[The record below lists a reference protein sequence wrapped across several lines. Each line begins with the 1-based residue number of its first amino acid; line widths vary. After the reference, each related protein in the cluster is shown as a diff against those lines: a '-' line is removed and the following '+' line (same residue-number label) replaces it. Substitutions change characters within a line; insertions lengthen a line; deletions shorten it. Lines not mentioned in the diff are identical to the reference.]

1 MQSDDALDHPPIH
14 LLTHRWVKATFWE
27 CHHQQILTVTK
38 LVVVMILDHF
48 VEKNLKFV
56 WQNDNM
62 GNSGFNMKRN
72 GLPMSMLAKF
82 WPNFRQDFV
91 RGKCAWKNSC
101 KAGLVDFFPSHSL
114 TFKRTS
120 WTFCGSLLNFL
131 TSWSIPFGQPIR
143 KIKAVQNL
151 CIQGFELVR
160 WAGHITCQQ

>member
-1 MQSDDALDHPPIH
+1 MQSDDALDHPPTH
-14 LLTHRWVKATFWE
+14 PPSHPPLGEGNLLRMSSSA
-27 CHHQQILTVTK
+27 ILTVTE

-48 VEKNLKFV
+48 VEKNLRFV

-131 TSWSIPFGQPIR
+131 TSWSILLDKPIR

-151 CIQGFELVR
+151 CILCFELV
-160 WAGHITCQQ
+160 W